1 MEKILTFLL
10 LCASTFCTS
19 FSLHAAALR
28 PAGGDDQ
35 IVQRLVAA
43 PLPEGEFERAP
54 VQFSWVLDPFAELA
68 ATPPF
73 TAQSREY
80 WLEADAAALRAG
92 IDFDTTAPGA
102 VIRVSPRPGAAAVP
116 ADGLSVRR
124 AGDSAP
130 VALQKQVSADEFQAE
145 GVPAVAGSRVL
156 QLADEAS
163 AGRFRLTLANASGRY
178 LVHVFEPNSAY
189 VMTAQASR
197 SQVLA
202 GESLT
207 IGSEL
212 VRGGRVLAAATEGVL
227 MAPDGRTFP
236 LEFTGKTGLKAAR
249 VTVPEQAS
257 RVPGLWEVHLVAGA
271 VDGEVSIQRD
281 ARTAIAVTQPTAR
294 LAGSY
299 QFNQTQASFSVPVQA
314 AASGRYQLSGV
325 LYATGP
331 DGVARPV
338 SMAHAAAWLERGKHA
353 ITLSF
358 NRDHVPLG
366 FAAPYE
372 LRDLALSDQ
381 TRMGVLETRAFAAR
395 SGAAGTR

>member
-10 LCASTFCTS
+10 LCVSTFGTS

-35 IVQRLVAA
+35 IIQRLAAA
-43 PLPEGEFERAP
+43 PLPDGEFERAP
-54 VQFSWVLDPFAELA
+54 VQFAWVLDPFAELA
-68 ATPPF
+68 ATPPY

-92 IDFDTTAPGA
+92 MDFDTTAPGA
-102 VIRVSPRPGAAAVP
+102 VIRVSPRPGAAAVSVE
-116 ADGLSVRR
+116 GLTVRR

-130 VALQKQVSADEFQAE
+130 VALQKQVSADDFQTI

-212 VRGGRVLAAATEGVL
+212 VRDGRVLAAETQGVL
-227 MAPDGRTFP
+227 MAPDGRTYP
-236 LEFTGKTGLKAAR
+236 LEFTGKTAR
-249 VTVPEQAS
+249 ITVPKQAS
-257 RVPGLWEVHLVAGA
+257 RVPGLWEVHLVAGT
-271 VDGEVSIQRD
+271 VDGEASIQRD

-299 QFNQTQASFSVPVQA
+299 QFNRAQTSFSVPVQT

-331 DGVARPV
+331 DGVSRPV

-366 FAAPYE
+366 FAAPFE

-395 SGAAGTR
+395 EGGNPGHP